1 MSDDSNIKKT
11 RTKRVATRKVT
22 SLSNDELLDKIISKS
37 KVKKEKQKNYTV
49 RTKHTNTFQR
59 SIRPNK
65 KIISNDGEELLD
77 KIIAKNKEKKL
88 NKTKKLP
95 VVDLPKLKEET
106 KAENVQQIK
115 EEQPKEV
122 VQEIKEEEPKK
133 ENVQEQ
139 QLPVEESEE
148 DLIITKQIVIDVDK
162 LDVKDREV
170 IEKIRRAVE
179 EEQEKDETFIDKS
192 SPIEVEVP
200 KDEPLVFKPEK
211 KKTNLLQF
219 FYLIPVFI
227 LGVSIGIL
235 LVHCLNNNTANISE
249 YKIADDM
256 DEFKQIEEQEKQE
269 EQERLALLY
278 DECMSRPYDERD
290 NNETLQT
297 YKAEL
302 DNYLVKYKTSVMMK
316 DITTGYIYSYNPTKV
331 YYAAST
337 AKTLAALYLYSKAM
351 VGEVNLDETLTYSS
365 RFNWSD
371 SLEMSKHRYGEKIS
385 LRELIKYA
393 ITVSDNSAYQM
404 LVNYI
409 GRQNL
414 KNYGR
419 SLGAKYTLNGSDNFG
434 SISVEDAII
443 YTSTLNN
450 LIETGGELGQELKQ
464 IFLIA
469 LQNDL
474 AIPEYGI
481 LAAHKYGEYKP
492 NYHDIG
498 IVYAEKPYLVAVLTT
513 EGYGD
518 FEGKVKDISKHLY
531 RLHSIF
537 WENRKGICATEVY
550 Q

>member
-1 MSDDSNIKKT
+1 MPDEPKIKKT
-11 RTKRVATRKVT
+11 KTKTKRVATRKVT
-22 SLSNDELLDKIISKS
+22 SLSNDELLDKIITKS

-49 RTKHTNTFQR
+49 RVKNNNTFQR

-77 KIIAKNKEKKL
+77 KIIAKNKERKL
-88 NKTKKLP
+88 NRTKKLP
-95 VVDLPKLKEET
+95 VVDLPKLKEEPIEE
-106 KAENVQQIK
+106 KVQQVK
-115 EEQPKEV
+115 EEQKKEI
-122 VQEIKEEEPKK
+122 VQEIKQEEPKK
-133 ENVQEQ
+133 EEVQEEKQ
-139 QLPVEESEE
+139 QPVKESEE

-170 IEKIRRAVE
+170 IEKIRKAVE
-179 EEQEKDETFIDKS
+179 DEQAKDETFVDNS
-192 SPIEVEVP
+192 SPIEVDVP
-200 KDEPLVFKPEK
+200 EDEPLVFKPEK
-211 KKTNLLQF
+211 KRSDLLQF
-219 FYLIPVFI
+219 FYLVPVFV

-235 LVHCLNNNTANISE
+235 LVHILNNTTTNISE
-249 YKIADDM
+249 FERVDDM
-256 DEFKQIEEQEKQE
+256 DEFKRIEEQE

-278 DECMSRPYDERD
+278 DECMARPYDERD

-316 DITTGYIYSYNPTKV
+316 DLTTGYVYTYNPSKV

-337 AKTLAALYLYSKAM
+337 AKTLAALYLYSRAM
-351 VGEVNLDETLTYSS
+351 AGDVNLDETLTYSS

-419 SLGAKYTLNGSDNFG
+419 SLGAKYTLNGGDNFG

-443 YTSTLNN
+443 YVSTLNN

-474 AIPEYGI
+474 AVPEYGI
-481 LAAHKYGEYKP
+481 PAAHKYGEYKP

-498 IVYAEKPYLVAVLTT
+498 IVYAEKPYLAAVLTT

-518 FEGKVKDISKHLY
+518 YEGKVKDISKRLY
-531 RLHSIF
+531 RLQSIF
-537 WENRKGICATEVY
+537 WENRKGICVSEVY